1 MERPVG
7 RTGVWFLAP
16 ILVIAVALR
25 LIGLDYGLPFPLIPG
40 ELAGVAGASQDG
52 DVLVAGRLLSLLL
65 STATVWLAWRLARDI
80 FDSPVAGL
88 VAAALL
94 ATSWYAALLGHT
106 ALGWSA
112 TGFAL
117 WLAIWRAHRWLGKP
131 TAVGLVPLLVALVV
145 AIVVVVFWL
154 MPTVSFDRGIAAG
167 EPMTVSDFI
176 GALLRAEPVLTVTG
190 IAGVL
195 SLVLTRPVTAVLL
208 AAAFAIGLVVAAWC
222 SGDEAALVPLLP
234 LLALG
239 AGGGAARLTRW
250 LAGRGVLSGL
260 VAGLAGIALL
270 YPLATAGW
278 MAWLMAQDDTR
289 LLARAWLQ
297 EHVPADLPLV
307 VDMAPVTIET
317 NSRGLEDQ
325 AAHAPGGLSHSPPA
339 DHGGL
344 AYRTVHINDLPSAM
358 VSGDAGFL
366 LFDNLVAHGF
376 FTYVIAVRP
385 DRQATNFQIAA
396 LESTVRLD
404 EFVPSFNYRAP
415 PAPDFASGRLA
426 TAPVWRLLLLERL
439 GPPTSVAFAAYAAS
453 Q

>member
-1 MERPVG
+1 MEHPVS
-7 RTGVWFLAP
+7 RTGVWFVAP
-16 ILVIAVALR
+16 ILLIAVALR

-40 ELAGVAGASQDG
+40 EMAGVVGVPPDNG
-52 DVLVAGRLLSLLL
+52 VLVAGRLLSLLL
-65 STATVWLAWRLARDI
+65 STATVWLAWRLALDL

-117 WLAIWRAHRWLGKP
+117 WLVIWRAHRWLGRP
-131 TAVGLVPLLVALVV
+131 TAAGLIPLVLALVV
-145 AIVVVVFWL
+145 ALVIVVFWL
-154 MPTVSFDRGIAAG
+154 MPSVSFDRGMAAG
-167 EPMTVSDFI
+167 GPMTVGDYV
-176 GALLRAEPVLTVTG
+176 GAVLRADPVLAVAG
-190 IAGVL
+190 VVGVL
-195 SLVLTRPVTAVLL
+195 SFVLTRPVTAALL
-208 AAAFAIGLVVAAWC
+208 AAAFAIGLIVAAWC
-222 SGDEAALVPLLP
+222 LGDEAALVPLLP

-239 AGGGAARLTRW
+239 AGGGAARLARW
-250 LAGRGVLSGL
+250 LGRRRALSRL
-260 VAGLAGIALL
+260 VVGLAAIALL

-289 LLARAWLQ
+289 LQARAWLQ
-297 EHVPADLPLV
+297 EHLPPDLPLV
-307 VDMAPVTIET
+307 VDMAPVTVET
-317 NSRGLEDQ
+317 NNRGLEDQ
-325 AAHAPGGLSHSPPA
+325 AALAPGGLSHAPPA
-339 DHGGL
+339 DHGGV
-344 AYRTVHINDLPSAM
+344 AYRTVHINDLPSDM

-366 LFDNLVAHGF
+366 LFDELVSHGF

-404 EFVPSFNYRAP
+404 EFVPSFDYRAP
-415 PAPDFASGRLA
+415 LAPDFASGRLA
-426 TAPVWRLLLLERL
+426 TAPVWSFFLLERL